1 MLEIKFGEF
10 PVLETERLLLR
21 KFKIEDAPEFFRQRT
36 NDEVWKYIDKPKTQN
51 VEEALELI
59 KKILAAFEN
68 NEGIAW
74 VMELKESKK
83 NIGNISFW
91 RIEKE
96 NHRAEIG
103 YLLVPEYWGKGIM
116 KEAIDAVVD
125 YGFKKIK
132 IHSIEANVNPLN
144 KASIKLLNKAGF
156 TQEGYFKENYFFN
169 GKFYDSV
176 IFSLLNPNNEH

>member
-21 KFKIEDAPEFFRQRT
+21 KFRIEDASDFFAQRT
-36 NDEVWKYIDKPKTQN
+36 NDEVWKYIDKPKTQS

-59 KKILAAFEN
+59 NKILAAFEN

-74 VMELKESKK
+74 VMEIKETKK

-91 RIEKE
+91 RFEKE

-103 YLLVPEYWGKGIM
+103 YLLLPEYWGKGIM
-116 KEAIDAVVD
+116 KEAIDAIVD
-125 YGFKKIK
+125 YGFKNIR
-132 IHSIEANVNPLN
+132 IHSIEANVNPKN
-144 KASIKLLNKAGF
+144 KASLKLLEKSGF
-156 TQEGYFKENYFFN
+156 VQEGYFKENYFFN
-169 GKFYDSV
+169 GKFYDSA
-176 IFSLLNPNNEH
+176 IFSLVNPNHEY